1 MASIGQV
8 CRRPFFQDLNLPP
21 FQYNVGVDP
30 GAVIHP
36 GGSGEV
42 NREKSKS
49 IKIVSNQV
57 IFID

>member
-8 CRRPFFQDLNLPP
+8 CRRQFFQDLNLSP

-49 IKIVSNQV
+49 IKIVCNQV